1 MPTTSRHRAR
11 NERFLPILIVLLPC
25 LSLASGAAIA
35 SGAASAMPLLA
46 ASGPA
51 ATISP
56 PLVFGPTFEMRL
68 RNEQVDDDGFARK
81 ADATTL
87 RLRLGYRTRS
97 HAHVSGL
104 VELEATQHLGS
115 ENFNSTANRRS
126 AYPAVVDPD
135 NAELNQAYVQW
146 APSAKTQLRAGRQRL
161 TWDNQRFI
169 GNSGWRQNEQTF
181 DALDLQQRGPGGWQ
195 WRYGYLARALRV
207 NGSDNPNVNLARWL
221 LDAHLLGAS
230 HALGRGTLTG
240 YAYFIEN
247 HTLPATSH
255 RDLGLRY
262 TARRERPGGIGWLAT
277 AEFARQDPYADGS
290 ANIGA
295 NYHLLEGGVL
305 LHGNTIKAGWERLGG
320 NGRLGFATP
329 LATLHAFNGWAD
341 RFQSTP
347 ADGLDDRY
355 LGWNRKFG
363 KLDATVA
370 WHDFRA
376 VRGDVHFGTETDA
389 SLGWAF
395 RPHWSALAKLADFH
409 AGDVGADVRKT
420 WLGVEYAR

>member
-1 MPTTSRHRAR
+1 MSSPPCHRATNR
-11 NERFLPILIVLLPC
+11 RFMPILLALLPG
-25 LSLASGAAIA
+25 LSLASGPAPAT
-35 SGAASAMPLLA
+35 LA
-46 ASGPA
+46 LPASGPA
-51 ATISP
+51 AAIP
-56 PLVFGPTFEMRL
+56 APLAFGPTLELRL
-68 RNEQVDDDGFARK
+68 RNERVDDAAFARH

-87 RLRLGYRTRS
+87 RVRLGYRTPVR
-97 HAHVSGL
+97 AHLSGL
-104 VELEATQHLGS
+104 VEVEATQHLDS
-115 ENFNSTANRRS
+115 ERFNSSANGRG

-135 NAELNQAYVQW
+135 NSELNQAYAQW
-146 APSAKTQLRAGRQRL
+146 APSAKTQLRVGRQRL

-181 DALDLQQRGPGGWQ
+181 DALELQQHGPGGWQ
-195 WRYGYLARALRV
+195 FRYGYLARAQRV
-207 NGSDNPNVNLARWL
+207 NGADNPDRNLARWL
-221 LDAHLLGAS
+221 LDVHLLGAS

-247 HTLPATSH
+247 RTLPATSH

-262 TARRERPGGIGWLAT
+262 SVRRERPGGIGWLAS

-295 NYHLLEGGVL
+295 NYSLLEGGAL
-305 LHGNTIKAGWERLGG
+305 SHGNTIKAGWERLGG
-320 NGRLGFATP
+320 NGRLGFSTP

-341 RFQSTP
+341 RFLTTP

-376 VRGDVHFGTETDA
+376 VRGDARFGTETDA

-395 RPHWSALAKLADFH
+395 RPHWTALAKLADFH
-409 AGDVGADVRKT
+409 AGDIGVDVRKT
-420 WLGVEYAR
+420 WLGVEYVR